1 MPRFTNVTTAE
12 EVCEALTSRID
23 GRTFLI
29 TGTSARGLGAKCT
42 TALAKHS
49 PAQLI
54 LVSRNKA
61 KVDPVIEEI
70 NSIDAQ
76 VDVKFIRCELSDQDC
91 VRKAAEDILNDASI
105 KHIDV
110 VINNAGIMAVAE
122 YKVDNKGNELQLSAN
137 HIGQFLLTNLIM
149 PKIIAAGPGA
159 RIVNHTSMGHRLSPF
174 HFDDP
179 KFSEGKE
186 SNSAGADDPW
196 AAYGQSKTANIL
208 FSVELARRL
217 EDRHV
222 QAYAV
227 HPGLI
232 LSTGLAGDM
241 DFLKE
246 VPAMVAAMERNN
258 PGAEWPTDGHVK
270 SDAQGAASALVAA
283 LDPELAERSGSYID
297 DCVVGKPMAYAI
309 DPDNAKKL
317 WVYSEDV
324 VGQKFDL

>member
-1 MPRFTNVTTAE
+1 MSRFTNVSTAE
-12 EVCEALTSRID
+12 EVCEAFTSRIN

-42 TALAKHS
+42 AALAKHS

-61 KVDPVIEEI
+61 KVEPVLEEMS
-70 NSIDAQ
+70 SIDAQ
-76 VDVKFIRCELSDQDC
+76 VDVKFVPCELSDQDS

-122 YKVDNKGNELQLSAN
+122 YKVDNKGNELQLSSN
-137 HIGQFLLTNLIM
+137 HIGHFLLTNLIM
-149 PKIIAAGPGA
+149 PKIMAAGPGA
-159 RIVNHTSMGHRLSPF
+159 RIVNHTSTGHRLSPF

-179 KFSEGKE
+179 TFSEGKE
-186 SNSAGADDPW
+186 YDPW

-217 EDRHV
+217 KHRHI

-232 LSTGLAGDM
+232 LTTSLAGDM
-241 DFLKE
+241 DFSKE
-246 VPAMVAAMERNN
+246 GPAMVAAIEKNN
-258 PGAEWPTDGHVK
+258 PGVQWPTDGHVK

-283 LDPELAERSGSYID
+283 LDPELVESSGSYID

-317 WVYSEDV
+317 WAYSEEV